1 MGIKINGKSKWFKSI
16 ANKRKNLESEELVL
30 LQKKVKIQEQLNKVN
45 QKKASIK
52 KQIENLTK
60 NFTVSEHALLRYIEK
75 SYNINLN
82 DISNNI
88 LKNESLV
95 KYDLFGN
102 GEYPINKGLKA
113 VIKDKV
119 IVTIKWKKEIT
130 KHCWDNI

>member
-1 MGIKINGKSKWFKSI
+1 M
-16 ANKRKNLESEELVL
+16 
-30 LQKKVKIQEQLNKVN
+30 
-45 QKKASIK
+45 
-52 KQIENLTK
+52 T
-60 NFTVSEHALLRYIEK
+60 EK

-88 LKNESLV
+88 LKNESLE

-119 IVTIKWKKEIT
+119 IVTIK
-130 KHCWDNI
+130 